1 MDILASYLQ
10 SKFLLTYN
18 TFNDLTTTGRIPL
31 TATPIIN
38 KEYDMFVGP
47 NEVLTPQVLN
57 RCVGKIIDRQE
68 YLLSVLQG
76 KPTNKKF
83 TSSEIAYIAQ

>member
-10 SKFLLTYN
+10 SKFLLTYGD
-18 TFNDLTTTGRIPL
+18 FNDLKTSGRIPL
-31 TATPIIN
+31 TAAPIIS

-47 NEVLTPQVLN
+47 NEVLTPQILN

-76 KPTNKKF
+76 RTTNKKF
-83 TSSEIAYIAQ
+83 TKTEIAYIA